1 MKLKDEE
8 FDNVYH
14 RLRGELSSPTQKLIL
29 QYCQEHD
36 IDRTTRRRRVYVIRA
51 LIFGAIIQFDSGELI
66 YSEETL
72 QMVHDCIAK
81 ALVEA

>member
-1 MKLKDEE
+1 MKTYDEDE
-8 FDNVYH
+8 N
-14 RLRGELSSPTQKLIL
+14 
-29 QYCQEHD
+29 